1 MPQLIRNVIFA
12 VSALVI
18 ANAAPADDLTQGRE
32 VYQGTCVAC
41 HGGDGAGV
49 LPGVPDFTDQA
60 GPLSKPD
67 AVLIEHVSN
76 GFQSPGSPMA
86 MPAKGGD
93 PSLTEQDIRAVL
105 RYLRSEFG
113 S

>member
-1 MPQLIRNVIFA
+1 MRKQIRNLMFA
-12 VSALVI
+12 VSATL
-18 ANAAPADDLTQGRE
+18 AASAVLADELARGRE

-49 LPGVPDFTDQA
+49 LPGVPDLSEKG
-60 GPLSKPD
+60 GPLSKSD
-67 AVLIEHVSN
+67 AVLLENITN

-93 PSLTEQDIRAVL
+93 PSLSEQDIRAVL
-105 RYLRSEFG
+105 QYLRSEFG